1 MGQNNMQQQHTHIPY
16 NLDTFALDNNNNNT
30 DPILNSASVFQHPF
44 SFTPSESPM
53 MPSGGF
59 PTSYSNVPF
68 SGPPHTLPIHSPHG
82 SNSAYPSTVNTP
94 QPMPD
99 EAFYFDQN
107 IVGSFQQQPMNMQQF
122 GHNNFPM
129 EMSTSVPASFN
140 FQQSPEQGFGRAIPG
155 PPPPFQ
161 NSNFGMHGHVNP
173 NHVLHGQMGG
183 MHHEGMFTIGDEDEN
198 EDEDLAAFADRSM
211 DMMTEMGG
219 MEDPNMDFTGMSY
232 DSSMNNQYLNNQF
245 GSGPP
250 TRNVTIGGAEVM
262 SHDWQGG
269 SLNRTHGFASSVSEL
284 RSRGDPRRQKIPR
297 TSSTPNAI
305 GMNMGSG
312 YRPQT
317 SPSSPQDSAG
327 MSTAAS
333 TRPGSPDLNKDNNG
347 QPTTCSNCFT
357 QTTPLWRR
365 NPEGNPL
372 CNACGLFLKLHGVVR
387 PLSLK
392 TDVIKKRNR
401 GSGAMPISS
410 ARTSKKASRK
420 NSLVNT
426 PLALTQTRAPESES
440 PKSTT
445 SSKTPLPTPR
455 TTSVVNIAPGPP
467 KPIAPASAVPP
478 AVSRSASTSKSA
490 MSKRRRHTL
499 QNKPI
504 APAPPPSI
512 PEGDMSTVPEN
523 VDMSD
528 RVDMAHNMDMAQNMD
543 MAHNMDMSN
552 GVNMSGMD
560 MSGMVDMNGMMPPQ
574 FSSPIEGQSPTAA
587 MLAAGELMPGG
598 MPRQGTAEWEWLTM
612 SL

>member
-1 MGQNNMQQQHTHIPY
+1 
-16 NLDTFALDNNNNNT
+16 
-30 DPILNSASVFQHPF
+30 
-44 SFTPSESPM
+44 
-53 MPSGGF
+53 MPEE
-59 PTSYSNVPF
+59 P
-68 SGPPHTLPIHSPHG
+68 
-82 SNSAYPSTVNTP
+82 
-94 QPMPD
+94 
-99 EAFYFDQN
+99 FYFDQN
-107 IVGSFQQQPMNMQQF
+107 IVGSFQQQPLNMQQF
-122 GHNNFPM
+122 GHNNFSM
-129 EMSTSVPASFN
+129 DMANSVPNSFN
-140 FQQSPEQGFGRAIPG
+140 FQPSPEQGFGRTISG
-155 PPPPFQ
+155 PPPPFHD
-161 NSNFGMHGHVNP
+161 SSFGMHGHVNP

-211 DMMTEMGG
+211 DMMNEMGG

-232 DSSMNNQYLNNQF
+232 DSTMNNQYLNNQF

-250 TRNVTIGGAEVM
+250 RRTVTIGGAEVM
-262 SHDWQGG
+262 GHDWQGG
-269 SLNRTHGFASSVSEL
+269 SLNRGHGFASSVSEL
-284 RSRGDPRRQKIPR
+284 RNRGDPRRQKIPR

-305 GMNMGSG
+305 GLSMGSG

-317 SPSSPQDSAG
+317 SPNSPQDSAG

-333 TRPGSPDLNKDNNG
+333 TRPGSPDLSKDSNG

-410 ARTSKKASRK
+410 GRTSKKASRK

-426 PLALTQTRAPESES
+426 PLQLTQQRAPESES

-445 SSKTPLPTPR
+445 SSNPPVPNPKTTG
-455 TTSVVNIAPGPP
+455 VVNIAPGPP

-478 AVSRSASTSKSA
+478 ALSRSTSTKSA
-490 MSKRRRHTL
+490 MSKRRRQTL

-512 PEGDMSTVPEN
+512 PEGDMSMIDN
-523 VDMSD
+523 VDMSA
-528 RVDMAHNMDMAQNMD
+528 VADMSQNV
-543 MAHNMDMSN
+543 DMSN
-552 GVNMSGMD
+552 GLD
-560 MSGMVDMNGMMPPQ
+560 MSGMVDMNGMMPLQ

-587 MLAAGELMPGG
+587 QLAAGELMPGG

>member
-1 MGQNNMQQQHTHIPY
+1 
-16 NLDTFALDNNNNNT
+16 
-30 DPILNSASVFQHPF
+30 
-44 SFTPSESPM
+44 
-53 MPSGGF
+53 MPEDS
-59 PTSYSNVPF
+59 
-68 SGPPHTLPIHSPHG
+68 
-82 SNSAYPSTVNTP
+82 
-94 QPMPD
+94 
-99 EAFYFDQN
+99 FYFDQN

-122 GHNNFPM
+122 GHNNFSM
-129 EMSTSVPASFN
+129 DMASSVPASFN
-140 FQQSPEQGFGRAIPG
+140 FQQNPEQGFGRAVPG

-161 NSNFGMHGHVNP
+161 NSNFSMHGHVNP
-173 NHVLHGQMGG
+173 NHVLHGQMDG
-183 MHHEGMFTIGDEDEN
+183 MNHEGMFTIGDEDDI

-211 DMMTEMGG
+211 DILNEMGG
-219 MEDPNMDFTGMSY
+219 MEDPNLDFTGMSY
-232 DSSMNNQYLNNQF
+232 DSTMNNQYLNNQF
-245 GSGPP
+245 GSNPP
-250 TRNVTIGGAEVM
+250 RRTVTIGGAEVM
-262 SHDWQGG
+262 GHDWQGG
-269 SLNRTHGFASSVSEL
+269 SLNRGHGFASSVSEL
-284 RSRGDPRRQKIPR
+284 RNRGSDPRRQKIPR
-297 TSSTPNAI
+297 TSSTPNAV
-305 GMNMGSG
+305 GMSMSST

-317 SPSSPQDSAG
+317 SPSSPQDSVG

-333 TRPGSPDLNKDNNG
+333 TRPGSPDLSKDNNG
-347 QPTTCSNCFT
+347 LPTTCSNCFT

-426 PLALTQTRAPESES
+426 PLLMAQQRAPESES

-445 SSKTPLPTPR
+445 SSNTPLPSSR
-455 TTSVVNIAPGPP
+455 TTGVVNIAPGPP
-467 KPIAPASAVPP
+467 KSIAPASAIPP
-478 AVSRSASTSKSA
+478 SLSRSASTSKSA

-504 APAPPPSI
+504 APAPPPI
-512 PEGDMSTVPEN
+512 PEGDMSMVNN

-528 RVDMAHNMDMAQNMD
+528 RLDMSHNMDT
-543 MAHNMDMSN
+543 SN
-552 GVNMSGMD
+552 GVD
-560 MSGMVDMNGMMPPQ
+560 MSGMVDLSGMMPPQ

-587 MLAAGELMPGG
+587 QLAAGELMPDG